1 MSDLIDNLIQFI
13 ASGPTILQTK
23 AMVEMS
29 QALTTAP
36 KWTSLLPA
44 QILSKLQCAPPT
56 PNVEPHNIIV
66 GSILTAL
73 SELESFFTSQ
83 GYDTHVITSTLEG
96 NAIDRGK
103 DFAELIASPR
113 EDIPNAVQE
122 KFSGHISRKLG
133 SKVALLFGGETTVVI
148 RGPGKGGRCQEMAL
162 SCLISLASSNKP
174 LPTFLFLAA
183 GTDGQDGPTDAAGAY
198 ITNGDISSDITKKGL
213 TYLEKSNSYEFWST
227 YNNGTNH
234 IKPGSTGTNVM
245 DIQIVLLN
253 FAS

>member
-1 MSDLIDNLIQFI
+1 M
-13 ASGPTILQTK
+13 TK
-23 AMVEMS
+23 AAEEQLGTRLHDGIVI
-29 QALTTAP
+29 A
-36 KWTSLLPA
+36 
-44 QILSKLQCAPPT
+44 
-56 PNVEPHNIIV
+56 PNV
-66 GSILTAL
+66 GGA
-73 SELESFFTSQ
+73 
-83 GYDTHVITSTLEG
+83 
-96 NAIDRGK
+96 
-103 DFAELIASPR
+103 R
-113 EDIPNAVQE
+113 EDIPNVVQE
-122 KFSGHISRKLG
+122 KFGGHISRKLG
-133 SKVALLFGGETTVVI
+133 NKVALLFGGETTVVI

-162 SCLISLASSNKP
+162 SCLISLASSTKP

-198 ITNGDISSDITKKGL
+198 IANSDISDDIAKKGL